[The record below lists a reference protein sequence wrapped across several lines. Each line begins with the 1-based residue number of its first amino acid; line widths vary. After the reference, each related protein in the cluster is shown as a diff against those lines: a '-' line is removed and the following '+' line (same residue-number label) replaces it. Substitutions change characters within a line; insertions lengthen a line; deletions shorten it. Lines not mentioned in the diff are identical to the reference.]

1 MNELREGGL
10 AVNQAFW
17 TWGIAALVG
26 ALAGW
31 LANRAA
37 DLLPAVGPAGAGV
50 QPGARTWPRRPPALM
65 AAVIAAFLLGW
76 ARFAGDLPALVT
88 FWLFATYFLTVLVID
103 LEHRRVLDVMSG
115 PAALVALALAGSRG
129 LPALG
134 NAALG
139 GLVGFGLFLLAA
151 IISRGKLGVGDIKL
165 AGVIGLAAG
174 YPHVVSALF
183 LGIVLGGLA
192 SLILLTSRRIGL
204 KSYIAYAPY
213 LCLGALAI
221 LFTTLGSY

>member
-1 MNELREGGL
+1 MAE
-10 AVNQAFW
+10 NQALW
-17 TWGIAALVG
+17 TWGIAVAVLAGV
-26 ALAGW
+26 LAGW

-37 DLLPAVGPAGAGV
+37 DVLPAVGPAGAGV
-50 QPGARTWPRRPPALM
+50 KPRERKWPHRFPALM
-65 AAVIAAFLLGW
+65 AAVVAAFLLGW
-76 ARFAGDLPALVT
+76 ARFADDPAALVT
-88 FWLFATYFLTVLVID
+88 FWLFATYFLAVLVID
-103 LEHRRVLDVMSG
+103 LEHRRVLDIMSG

-151 IISRGKLGVGDIKL
+151 ILSRGKLGVGDIKL

-221 LFTTLGSY
+221 LFSTLGS

>member
-1 MNELREGGL
+1 M
-10 AVNQAFW
+10 
-17 TWGIAALVG
+17 WGIAVAALAG

-50 QPGARTWPRRPPALM
+50 QPGERKWPRQFPALM
-65 AAVIAAFLLGW
+65 AAVVAAFLLGW
-76 ARFAGDLPALVT
+76 ARFADDPAALVT
-88 FWLFATYFLTVLVID
+88 FWLFATYFLAVLVID
-103 LEHRRVLDVMSG
+103 LEHRRVLDIMSG
-115 PAALVALALAGSRG
+115 PAALVTLALAGSRG

-151 IISRGKLGVGDIKL
+151 ILSRGKLGVGDIKL

-221 LFTTLGSY
+221 LFSTLGS

>member
-1 MNELREGGL
+1 VAGL
-10 AVNQAFW
+10 A
-17 TWGIAALVG
+17 G

-37 DLLPAVGPAGAGV
+37 DVLPAVGPAGAGV
-50 QPGARTWPRRPPALM
+50 QPGDRIWPRRPPALL
-65 AAVIAAFLLGW
+65 AAVIAAFVLGW

-88 FWLFATYFLTVLVID
+88 FWLLAAYFLAVLVID
-103 LEHRRVLDVMSG
+103 LEHRRVLDIMSG
-115 PAALVALALAGSRG
+115 PAALVALALAAGRG

-134 NAALG
+134 NAAVG
-139 GLVGFGLFLLAA
+139 GLVGLGFFLLAA
-151 IISRGKLGVGDIKL
+151 LLSRGKLGMGDIKL

-174 YPHVVSALF
+174 YPHVIPALF

-192 SLILLTSRRIGL
+192 SLILLISRRIGL

-213 LCLGALAI
+213 LCLGALVV
-221 LFTTLGSY
+221 LFFTLGS